1 MDTNDLVSKLVDD
14 LKPVKQLPSA
24 KCCSIYWSGMA
35 AFLVAVA
42 VIVLGG
48 VRPDF
53 LDVIRRP
60 VFLFENTAML
70 VAGLLAASVAFQ
82 LRVPQAVIT
91 RPIKGL
97 LATASAIWVFEV
109 IRCYI
114 NAGDLGTEARLDFA
128 HYIHDCLIDLT
139 LIMVIPAAF
148 MFFMLKKGATTQA
161 LWAGY
166 AALLATASFAALG
179 MRYLC
184 PVDDPAHLLI
194 WHFLPVLAYAMIGPI
209 VGRYLL
215 RW

>member
-1 MDTNDLVSKLVDD
+1 MDTNELVSKLVDD
-14 LKPVKQLPSA
+14 LNPVKPLPSA
-24 KCCSIYWSGMA
+24 KCCSIYWIGMA
-35 AFLVAVA
+35 AFLVVVT

-53 LDVIRRP
+53 LEVIRRP
-60 VFLFENTAML
+60 VFLFENFAML

-91 RPIKGL
+91 LPIKGL
-97 LATASAIWVFEV
+97 LIAASAIWIFEV
-109 IRCYI
+109 IRCYL
-114 NAGDLGTEARLDFA
+114 NAENLAPEARLDFA

-166 AALLATASFAALG
+166 AALLATASLAALG

-184 PVDDPAHLLI
+184 PVDDPAHLLV
-194 WHFLPVLAYAMIGPI
+194 WHFLPVLAYAVIGSI

>member
-1 MDTNDLVSKLVDD
+1 MDTNKLVSKLVDD
-14 LKPVKQLPSA
+14 LKPVRPLPSA
-24 KCCSIYWSGMA
+24 KCCSLYWSGMA
-35 AFLVAVA
+35 AFLAAVA

-53 LDVIRRP
+53 LEATRRP
-60 VFLFENTAML
+60 VFLFENLAML
-70 VAGLLAASVAFQ
+70 AAGLLSASIAFQ
-82 LRVPQAVIT
+82 LRVPQAIVS
-91 RPIKGL
+91 RPIKTL
-97 LATASAIWVFEV
+97 LASASAIWIFEI
-109 IRCYI
+109 IRRYLK
-114 NAGDLGTEARLDFA
+114 AGDLASEARLDFA

-139 LIMVIPAAF
+139 LMMAIPAAF

-184 PVDDPAHLLI
+184 PVDDPAHLLV
-194 WHFLPVLAYAMIGPI
+194 WHFMPVLAYAVIGP
-209 VGRYLL
+209 VAGRYFL

>member
-1 MDTNDLVSKLVDD
+1 MDTNELVSKLVDE

-24 KCCSIYWSGMA
+24 KCCSVYWGGMA
-35 AFLVAVA
+35 AFLVVGA

-53 LDVIRRP
+53 LEIIRRP
-60 VFLFENTAML
+60 VFLFENIAML

-97 LATASAIWVFEV
+97 LTAATAIWIFEV
-109 IRCYI
+109 IRCYL
-114 NAGDLGTEARLDFA
+114 NASDLASEARLDFA

-139 LIMVIPAAF
+139 LMMAIPAAF

-184 PVDDPAHLLI
+184 ASDDPAHLLV
-194 WHFLPVLAYAMIGPI
+194 WHFLPVVVYAAIGSLI
-209 VGRYLL
+209 GRTLL